1 MLFLNSLLIRTIII
15 MFLWLQFSPTPEKII
30 EKKNVFPALL
40 YNLNIFLTLKQ
51 HIYSEQVF
59 SLLSMILSWEVT
71 FQSGTQATAPWFWHW
86 QPRWLLAGGRSLAS
100 RSFPHTA
107 SSRARQCIW
116 SVSKHRLC
124 NTMWLSQQGAGLG
137 QLLSPSFLRIRGAYT
152 PHLCIH

>member
-59 SLLSMILSWEVT
+59 SLLSMILS
-71 FQSGTQATAPWFWHW
+71 
-86 QPRWLLAGGRSLAS
+86 
-100 RSFPHTA
+100 
-107 SSRARQCIW
+107 
-116 SVSKHRLC
+116 
-124 NTMWLSQQGAGLG
+124 
-137 QLLSPSFLRIRGAYT
+137 
-152 PHLCIH
+152 